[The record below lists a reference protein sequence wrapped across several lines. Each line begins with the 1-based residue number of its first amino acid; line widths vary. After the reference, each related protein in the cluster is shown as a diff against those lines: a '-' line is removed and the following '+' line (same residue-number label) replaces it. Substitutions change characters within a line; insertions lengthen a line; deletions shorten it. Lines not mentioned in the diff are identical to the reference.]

1 VTGALDGVR
10 LIELC
15 QVMAG
20 PFCGQVLADMGADVI
35 KVEPPGTGDQTRIG
49 MGEHAF
55 RAVNRNK
62 RSITLDLKD
71 PGDIEVFHRLIATA
85 DVLTENFRPGVA
97 ARLSADYETLRT
109 INPRLIYASISGF
122 GQTGPYAQR
131 PGFDLIAQGA
141 AGVMSV
147 TGEPGG
153 DPVKSGVPVS
163 DLSAGLFCAVG
174 ILSAL
179 HSRATSGE
187 GQRIDTSLWEGA
199 LALGIWETAEL
210 WKTGV
215 APEPLGSAHRLTAPY
230 QALRT
235 RDGHVTVGANNE
247 KLWLRLCAVIGRE
260 DLPGDARFATNADR
274 MANRPELVAELEAA
288 MSARDTADWAGA
300 LRDAGVPAGPILD
313 YAQVIA
319 DPHTKARDMV
329 VEMEHPE
336 AGTVFGLGIPIK
348 LSATPGTIRRPAPL
362 LGQHT
367 DEILAELDA
376 HG

>member
-1 VTGALDGVR
+1 VSGALDGVR
-10 LIELC
+10 VIELC

-20 PFCGQVLADMGADVI
+20 PFCGQVLGDMGADVI
-35 KVEPPGTGDQTRIG
+35 KVEPPETGDQTRIG

-62 RSITLDLKD
+62 RSIALDLKD
-71 PGDIEVFHRLIATA
+71 VRDIEVLHRLIATA

-97 ARLSADYETLRT
+97 ARLSADWDTVRA

-141 AGVMSV
+141 AGVMSL

-174 ILSAL
+174 ILAAL
-179 HSRATSGE
+179 QARGRTGE

-235 RDGHVTVGANNE
+235 RDGHVTVGGNNE

-260 DLPGDARFATNADR
+260 DLPADPRFATNADR
-274 MANRPELVAELEAA
+274 MAHRPQLVAELEAA
-288 MSARDTADWAGA
+288 MRARDTADWVDA
-300 LRDAGVPAGPILD
+300 LLDAGVPAGPILD
-313 YAQVIA
+313 YSQVVA

-367 DEILAELDA
+367 GEILAELDA